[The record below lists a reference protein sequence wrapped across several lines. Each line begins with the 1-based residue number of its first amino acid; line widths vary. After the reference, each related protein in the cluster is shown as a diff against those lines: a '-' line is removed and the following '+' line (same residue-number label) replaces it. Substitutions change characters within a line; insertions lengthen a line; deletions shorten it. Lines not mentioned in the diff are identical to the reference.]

1 MAEKI
6 GVKQFL
12 QLSYSYP
19 MIDVRSPGEYNQ
31 AHIPE
36 ALSLPLFSNEE
47 RAKVGT
53 IYKKIGKRES
63 VVKGLEIVG
72 PKLSSFIKFA
82 LSLKSETLLLY
93 CWRGGMRS
101 ASMAWLFETVGIKCY
116 LLEGGYKSY
125 RTAVLEGFK
134 EELKIILLG
143 GYTGAGK
150 TDLLKHLRN
159 SGEQVLDLEGMAHHK
174 GSAFGAIGESAQP
187 TTEHFENIL
196 SQEISLFDKSKPVW
210 VEDESHS
217 VGKVYLPES
226 FWRQMRKA
234 PIIKITT
241 SFEARLNRL
250 MRDYGSSP
258 IEELKTSI
266 KRIEK
271 RLGYDK
277 CKEALTAIEHNQ
289 LREAAQIALLYYD
302 KAYQLQ
308 LTKRF
313 GEEPDNLPT
322 IKYSEEDKEEVLQE
336 LVTTSRKLLNLI

>member
-1 MAEKI
+1 MAEQI

-31 AHIPE
+31 AHIPG
-36 ALSLPLFSNEE
+36 ALSLPLLSNDE
-47 RAKVGT
+47 RAEVGT
-53 IYKKIGKRES
+53 IYKKIGRNES
-63 VVKGLEIVG
+63 VIKGLEIVG
-72 PKLSSFIKFA
+72 PKLTSFIKFA
-82 LSLKSETLLLY
+82 LSLKHETLLLY

-101 ASMAWLFETVGIKCY
+101 SAMAWLFETVGIKCY

-150 TDLLKHLRN
+150 TDLLKHLKA

-174 GSAFGAIGESAQP
+174 GSAFGAIGESPQP

-196 SQEISLFDKSKPVW
+196 SQEISLYDKSKPIW
-210 VEDESHS
+210 VEDESHN

-226 FWRQMRKA
+226 FWIQMRKA
-234 PIIKITT
+234 PLIKITA
-241 SFEARLNRL
+241 SFEERLDRL
-250 MRDYGSSP
+250 MRDYGNSP
-258 IEELKTSI
+258 IEELKASI
-266 KRIEK
+266 QRIEK

-289 LREAAQIALLYYD
+289 LREAAKIALLYYD
-302 KAYQLQ
+302 KAYQSQ

-313 GEEPDNLPT
+313 GEELDNLPT
-322 IKYSEEDKEEVLQE
+322 IKYSEEDKEKVLQE
-336 LVTTSRKLLNLI
+336 LIITSRKLLN